1 MAAVVLGIGVG
12 AVASSCDAPTFWC
25 LDDLTVGDGE
35 WTCVC
40 KATSQTC
47 DDLGDCMSECPL

>member
-1 MAAVVLGIGVG
+1 MCIGLVVGVTAG
-12 AVASSCDAPTFWC
+12 SCDAPTFWC

-40 KATSQTC
+40 KATSQSC
-47 DDLGDCMSECPL
+47 DDLGDCIEECPL